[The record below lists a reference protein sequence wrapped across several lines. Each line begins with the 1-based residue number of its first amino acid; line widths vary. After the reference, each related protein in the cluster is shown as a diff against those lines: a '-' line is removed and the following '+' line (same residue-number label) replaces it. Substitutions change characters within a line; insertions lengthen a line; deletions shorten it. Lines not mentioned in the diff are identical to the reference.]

1 MLKTFNF
8 INICIIRKQIVKN
21 RQAYIQNVPTSWPNK
36 HQLKDPSKIDG
47 TGLVSQEIILQ
58 MIRLAEGIYI
68 KKVTLQGL
76 FKRSGHL
83 LSLVASRNKLIK
95 TERVKWIIRL
105 GLWQCPVS
113 RF

>member
-1 MLKTFNF
+1 MACGNQGTRCFVLKTFNF

-21 RQAYIQNVPTSWPNK
+21 RQAYIQNVPTSWPKK

-68 KKVTLQGL
+68 KKSNTPRPLQEIRSSSVTCG
-76 FKRSGHL
+76 FK
-83 LSLVASRNKLIK
+83 K
-95 TERVKWIIRL
+95 
-105 GLWQCPVS
+105 
-113 RF
+113 